1 MTSLNIF
8 RRHSC
13 FVLGGK
19 ELSRYNQMI
28 PISES
33 ELVLDLQFQRIEL
46 LEWERAQ
53 LQPSPVMQLG
63 TISLLHRQPAAMM
76 TLLGSTPSGQL
87 RRTWVLPRHCAPHQ
101 HCMVLPH
108 LQLQHTQSMGGAVH

>member
-1 MTSLNIF
+1 M
-8 RRHSC
+8 
-13 FVLGGK
+13 LGGK

-33 ELVLDLQFQRIEL
+33 GLVLDLQFQRMEL

-87 RRTWVLPRHCAPHQ
+87 RRTWVLPRHWPHNGPHQ
-101 HCMVLPH
+101 HCMVLSH
-108 LQLQHTQSMGGAVH
+108 LQLQHTQSMGGAAH